1 MVDDNSVRQ
10 GALPEQVEGAQA
22 REDKEIAASLR
33 GCGKRPYA
41 PSFPLYNLPQRG
53 ELNTS
58 GAEKAERANESARC
72 ESKRKEAS
80 FIAGC
85 GKIFHEEIGFPAP
98 CWRVAGGSLDRS
110 LRSMPVPVIPARA
123 LAKRIATSML
133 QAD

>member
-41 PSFPLYNLPQRG
+41 SSFPLCNLPQRG

-58 GAEKAERANESARC
+58 GAERRSELTSLRGANQKGRTPA
-72 ESKRKEAS
+72 
-80 FIAGC
+80 FAGC
-85 GKIFHEEIGFPAP
+85 GKTFHEQIGFSAS
-98 CWRVAGGSLDRS
+98 CQEGSV
-110 LRSMPVPVIPARA
+110 LRLFRNASR
-123 LAKRIATSML
+123 L
-133 QAD
+133 

>member
-58 GAEKAERANESARC
+58 GAERRSELTSLRGANQKEGSQLSQGAERLFM
-72 ESKRKEAS
+72 SK
-80 FIAGC
+80 
-85 GKIFHEEIGFPAP
+85 
-98 CWRVAGGSLDRS
+98 
-110 LRSMPVPVIPARA
+110 
-123 LAKRIATSML
+123 
-133 QAD
+133 